1 MTVTNPKRNYS
12 NGMSGG
18 IVGTSTETLQT
29 TFTASVASL
38 QDRESATG
46 DVKEMRVDS
55 DIKHMSEKK
64 LEETEE
70 GKEKHDKMKILENK
84 KSNTTT
90 YVEGNS
96 SECKAMGDQ
105 GKETVSALGNNVDI
119 ESDKCIKEKVVIH
132 NGEGVEDRTSM

>member
-1 MTVTNPKRNYS
+1 MKVTKLKRNCS
-12 NGMSGG
+12 NDISGG

-64 LEETEE
+64 PEEKEE
-70 GKEKHDKMKILENK
+70 GKEKHDKMKIVENQ
-84 KSNTTT
+84 KSNKTAK
-90 YVEGNS
+90 EGNI

-105 GKETVSALGNNVDI
+105 GKEALENNVDI
-119 ESDKCIKEKVVIH
+119 RSDKCIKEKVVIH
-132 NGEGVEDRTSM
+132 NGGSVEERTSM